1 MLDVIIYYVLSLS
14 TNVSKSGLME
24 EETLQERQSNE
35 LEALKVSQEI
45 TEMIRKLLLIYV
57 V

>member
-1 MLDVIIYYVLSLS
+1 
-14 TNVSKSGLME
+14 ME